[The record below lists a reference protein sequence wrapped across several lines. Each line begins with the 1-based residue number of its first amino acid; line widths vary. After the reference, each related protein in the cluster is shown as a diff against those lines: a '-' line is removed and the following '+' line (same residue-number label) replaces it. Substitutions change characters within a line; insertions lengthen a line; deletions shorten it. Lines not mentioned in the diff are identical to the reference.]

1 MIEISLTSLDYKP
14 ANILLSGVDTGCITA
29 KVGDLG
35 LGTQQRLSKT
45 NFSTDR
51 SIVVPDSYLFNG
63 QPYAMRAPEVF
74 LGQPCN
80 KLSQVWAVA
89 ALLLCWIKPGVL
101 GARDSPHPLINEAWC
116 MAKLR
121 RLFPG
126 WHIPTPEQVERPTL
140 RSAVESAILLSE
152 DDEGPQWIAPF
163 EKETQKLKMP
173 DQLRDLL
180 RFMLAVDPRQR
191 PSASAV
197 LESKEFKAFQ
207 TLDSN

>member
-1 MIEISLTSLDYKP
+1 MYHCQSRRPGFGYVL
-14 ANILLSGVDTGCITA
+14 
-29 KVGDLG
+29 
-35 LGTQQRLSKT
+35 RLSKS
-45 NFSTDR
+45 NVSANR
-51 SIVVPDSYLFNG
+51 SVVVPDGYLYNA

-74 LGQPCN
+74 LGQPCT

-101 GARDSPHPLINEAWC
+101 GAWDSPHPLINDAWC

-121 RLFPG
+121 RLFPE
-126 WHIPTPEQVERPTL
+126 WHIPTPEQVQRPTL
-140 RSAVESAILLSE
+140 KSAVESAVLLSE
-152 DDEGPQWIAPF
+152 DEDGPRWIAPF
-163 EKETQKLKMP
+163 AEETEKFEMP

-180 RFMLAVDPRQR
+180 RLMLVVDSRQR

-207 TLDSN
+207 MLGSN